1 MTFRPIGRALVPLAA
16 LATGL
21 ALTTTAQA
29 AAPAGKA
36 AGAKIMLAGGAPAM
50 PSASAKRVFH
60 PRIGPALGIFPAFTF
75 QNGRLQPAQSASQPL
90 TPLTYHGGQT
100 MTGGV
105 TVHTIFWTGGTN
117 PFQGRPPGAPH
128 DYIGMV
134 EQYLTDVAA
143 ASTGTSG
150 QACTT
155 AHCNVFTVEPQYG
168 FGTTPGGITH
178 GAYTVQHAP
187 GDMMLDTQPYPS
199 KSVQCAS
206 PQNTAICVTDA
217 QVQAEIDRVINL
229 THGSRGL
236 HDIWYVFTP
245 PGVDECISPG
255 VCETNAFGGYHSV
268 SNLGHGPT
276 IYAYTGDPIVETQR
290 VNNPGNDPEGYPDA
304 EHVIDIVAHE
314 VNEAMSD
321 PEGVGYMDPNG
332 FENGD
337 KCEFGPQFG
346 TPLGFASDGSPF
358 NQVVNGHQYMIQE
371 MWANRDNSN
380 NPDCVQAASNTTNP
394 LPLPQVH
401 LTQFSPT
408 VSGNIEHH
416 TAGVLVT
423 VTLARASASG
433 TPVTVA
439 SGSATTAG
447 NGGWSVSLGTHAVG
461 DDRDLITVDY
471 SGAGAPAPSREQ
483 ILTGNG
489 GNPFTE
495 SGWTGWVAMDNGSL
509 VTNTQTIQGFP
520 PPTITLEPCFQ
531 TGVEAFSVG
540 GVAGSESP
548 TDFCNT
554 ASDAATA
561 PLNAAVTPGQA
572 VTWSSLD
579 DRAFTPPG
587 DPSPNLTG
595 ALVTLTVPAGE
606 PDSVPSF
613 FNPFLAIPQGG
624 FPACTGDLEAK
635 AVTCTGLVP
644 GETYTLTD
652 GTTTAS
658 AKADATGT
666 VSVPL
671 AIKGGDTVALSN
683 GSRTLTTLHIA
694 HLRVAIKGN
703 QTVLSRG
710 RCQPGEYYGPPVTTP
725 PTSASAGS
733 IFGGVA
739 LTGEICPL
747 NGNAAGLPASTIAQT
762 DELSGGQT
770 MTEVPLIVST
780 TPPRGGNVFGAFTAR
795 ARAGFPGPNNTIIPN
810 NARIALQITRSGK
823 TVFSAPNADTKDGVH
838 VSRLRR
844 GTYTATWTLIDA
856 NRDTRTVVTQFIE
869 ER

>member
-1 MTFRPIGRALVPLAA
+1 MGRAKILPFLLACAVCLALAPSAFTAPSALAA
-16 LATGL
+16 PG
-21 ALTTTAQA
+21 
-29 AAPAGKA
+29 
-36 AGAKIMLAGGAPAM
+36 
-50 PSASAKRVFH
+50 PSAKPVFH

-105 TVHTIFWTGGTN
+105 TIHTIFWTGGTN
-117 PFQGRPPGAPH
+117 PFQGRPPGAPA

-134 EQYLTDVAA
+134 QQYLTDVAA

-150 QACTT
+150 QTCTI
-155 AHCNVFTVEPQYG
+155 ASCNVFTVQPQFG
-168 FGTTPGGITH
+168 WGTTPGGITH
-178 GAYTVQHAP
+178 GAYSVNYSPVA
-187 GDMMLDTQPYPS
+187 DSMIDTQPYPS

-206 PQNTAICVTDA
+206 PQNTAVCITDA
-217 QVQAEIDRVINL
+217 QVQAEVDRVINL

-245 PGVDECISPG
+245 PGVDECINPG

-276 IYAYTGDPIVETQR
+276 IYAYTGDPIVETSR
-290 VNNPGNDPEGYPDA
+290 VNNPGNDPQGYPDA

-314 VNEAMSD
+314 VNEAMTD

-332 FENGD
+332 FETGD

-346 TPLGFASDGSPF
+346 TPLGFAPNGSPF
-358 NQVVNGHQYMIQE
+358 NEVVNGHMYLIQE
-371 MWANRDNSN
+371 MWANQDNSN
-380 NPDCVQAASNTTNP
+380 NPNCVQATTTTTNP

-401 LTQFSPT
+401 LTQFSPA

-416 TAGVLVT
+416 TAGVSVT
-423 VTLARASASG
+423 VTLSRASASG
-433 TPVTVA
+433 APVKVA
-439 SGSATTAG
+439 SGSTTTAADG
-447 NGGWSVSLGTHAVG
+447 SWSVSLGTHAVG
-461 DDRDLITVDY
+461 DDRDVITVDY
-471 SGAGAPAPSREQ
+471 SGAGAPTPSHQQ

-509 VTNTQTIQGFP
+509 LTNTLTVQGFP
-520 PPTITLEPCFQ
+520 PPTITLQPCFQ
-531 TGVEAFSVG
+531 TGVEAFTVA
-540 GVAGSESP
+540 GVPGSESP

-554 ASDAATA
+554 SSDAATA
-561 PLNAAVTPGQA
+561 PLKSAVTPGQA

-579 DRAFTPPG
+579 DRAFTPPT
-587 DPSPNLTG
+587 DPNPNLTG
-595 ALVTLTVPAGE
+595 ALVNLTVPAGE
-606 PDSVPSF
+606 PDSVSSF
-613 FNPFLAIPQGG
+613 SNPFLALPSGG

-635 AVTCTGLVP
+635 AVSCTGLVP
-644 GETYTLTD
+644 GVTYTLKDGAKSASGKAD
-652 GTTTAS
+652 GTGA
-658 AKADATGT
+658 

-683 GSRTLTTLHIA
+683 GSRTLTTLHVA
-694 HLRVAIKGN
+694 HLRAAIKAN
-703 QTVLSRG
+703 HTVLSG
-710 RCQPGEYYGPPVTTP
+710 GQCQPGEYYGPPVTTP

-733 IFGGVA
+733 ITGGIA

-747 NGNAAGLPASTIAQT
+747 NGNAAGLPSSTIAQT
-762 DELSGGQT
+762 DEFSGGQT
-770 MTEVPLIVST
+770 MTEVPRIVST
-780 TPPRGGNVFGAFTAR
+780 SPLNGANVFGAFTAR
-795 ARAGFPGPNNTIIPN
+795 ARAGSPGPNST
-810 NARIALQITRSGK
+810 IALKITRSGK
-823 TVFSAPNADTKDGVH
+823 TVFSAPNVNTRSGVK
-838 VSRLRR
+838 VSGLRR
-844 GTYTATWTLIDA
+844 GTYTAIWTLIDA